1 MKKFSLK
8 IWVLIAVFVVLIGYL
23 FLKFLKKKLKTTEFV
38 GNSTVAPLIDD
49 ITAESYATRLFRAMQ
64 GVGTNETEIDEIYTL
79 LVGNNGNLQKVV
91 TKFGVRPYGV
101 AGVSLFDW
109 GEKIP
114 LKDWINRELSG
125 KRLDAWNALFKSLGL

>member
-8 IWVLIAVFVVLIGYL
+8 IWALIAVFVVFIGYL
-23 FLKFLKKKLKTTEFV
+23 FFKFLKKKLKTTEFV

-49 ITAESYATRLFRAMQ
+49 VTAESYANRLFRAMQ

-114 LKDWINRELSG
+114 LKEWINRELSG